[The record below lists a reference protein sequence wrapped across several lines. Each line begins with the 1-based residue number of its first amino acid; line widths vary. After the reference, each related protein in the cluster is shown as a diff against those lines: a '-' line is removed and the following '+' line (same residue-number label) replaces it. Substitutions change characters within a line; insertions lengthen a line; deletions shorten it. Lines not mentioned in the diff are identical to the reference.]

1 MPIYATKRAW
11 NCFFDRPADGSD
23 GDCGWR
29 SESVLKWPAPITIH
43 FYTEV
48 GFRNRLDDALARLSE
63 FLGYEFDVVDAS
75 DMSMFDRNNYNDA
88 LDPNSILVELRDD
101 EDVGGNRLGYAEWWV
116 YRSRHEFSVA
126 RVVVAGQSSNLNATI
141 MHEMVHAL
149 TGMGRPDRVGGE
161 SGRRGADSALSF
173 WERAAAKRR
182 VRVAFPLARECRQ
195 RGAILTLTLSL
206 IGRGNQSAPP
216 VVRACAHRAER

>member
-11 NCFFDRPADGSD
+11 NCFFDRPDDGSD

-29 SESVLKWPAPITIH
+29 SESVFKWPAPITIH

-63 FLGYEFDVVDAS
+63 FLGYEFDVIDAS

-101 EDVGGNRLGYAEWWV
+101 EDVGGNRIGYAEWWV

-149 TGMGRPDRVGGE
+149 TGMGHVVGSSLMARYSNYNRRDLSDSDREQFAIYRQIPRGMHVDEVKQIAYIDETGE
-161 SGRRGADSALSF
+161 LWIDT
-173 WERAAAKRR
+173 
-182 VRVAFPLARECRQ
+182 V
-195 RGAILTLTLSL
+195 
-206 IGRGNQSAPP
+206 P
-216 VVRACAHRAER
+216 VYDR